1 MSKYGMTDSG
11 KRQSFGKGMA
21 IRDTADDKP
30 RPDLISP
37 FAEERQ
43 GHWLRMGAAK
53 YAERNW
59 ENGMPFSRC
68 VASLKRH
75 LMKYQQGKRDE
86 DHLAAI
92 MFNAMALIHYEEM
105 IERGRLPAELERHA
119 ELPAGPSGEEARRTA
134 KSRKR
139 PPDQR
144 PAPARGRRTRPWL
157 TDCKLSRPAPPQR
170 QPAGLRGPGD
180 DRHAARLPRN
190 HPDRLVP
197 LGLRLEAG
205 LAAAALLHRDQ
216 AEATPSGPNSRPKL
230 KHNIPMEELLFHAPE
245 PGQGEG
251 LVRASGSSGLNLPFK
266 KCLVPLAHNWAF
278 ESSS

>member
-21 IRDTADDKP
+21 VRDTADDKP

-105 IERGRLPAELERHA
+105 IERGRLPAELNDMPNYGPVLKKALRVVRKA
-119 ELPAGPSGEEARRTA
+119 RKPATQTHKPGRNTRR
-134 KSRKR
+134 
-139 PPDQR
+139 
-144 PAPARGRRTRPWL
+144 G
-157 TDCKLSRPAPPQR
+157 
-170 QPAGLRGPGD
+170 
-180 DRHAARLPRN
+180 
-190 HPDRLVP
+190 
-197 LGLRLEAG
+197 
-205 LAAAALLHRDQ
+205 
-216 AEATPSGPNSRPKL
+216 
-230 KHNIPMEELLFHAPE
+230 
-245 PGQGEG
+245 
-251 LVRASGSSGLNLPFK
+251 
-266 KCLVPLAHNWAF
+266 
-278 ESSS
+278 

>member
-75 LMKYQQGKRDE
+75 VMKYQQGKRDE

-105 IERGRLPAELERHA
+105 IERGRAAGRTQRHA
-119 ELPAGPSGEEARRTA
+119 ELWS
-134 KSRKR
+134 SRKDGTANR
-139 PPDQR
+139 PQGPQ
-144 PAPARGRRTRPWL
+144 AGKQTR
-157 TDCKLSRPAPPQR
+157 
-170 QPAGLRGPGD
+170 
-180 DRHAARLPRN
+180 
-190 HPDRLVP
+190 
-197 LGLRLEAG
+197 
-205 LAAAALLHRDQ
+205 Q
-216 AEATPSGPNSRPKL
+216 AE
-230 KHNIPMEELLFHAPE
+230 EETRR
-245 PGQGEG
+245 G
-251 LVRASGSSGLNLPFK
+251 
-266 KCLVPLAHNWAF
+266 
-278 ESSS
+278 

>member
-105 IERGRLPAELERHA
+105 IERGRLPAELNDMPSYQAGMKTKKARK
-119 ELPAGPSGEEARRTA
+119 PAKKTRTTIR
-134 KSRKR
+134 RKR
-139 PPDQR
+139 
-144 PAPARGRRTRPWL
+144 RG
-157 TDCKLSRPAPPQR
+157 
-170 QPAGLRGPGD
+170 
-180 DRHAARLPRN
+180 
-190 HPDRLVP
+190 
-197 LGLRLEAG
+197 
-205 LAAAALLHRDQ
+205 
-216 AEATPSGPNSRPKL
+216 
-230 KHNIPMEELLFHAPE
+230 
-245 PGQGEG
+245 
-251 LVRASGSSGLNLPFK
+251 
-266 KCLVPLAHNWAF
+266 
-278 ESSS
+278 